1 MIHKDSF
8 LHNNTEQL
16 PYMVTVPSDFS
27 PDEHLPLIVFLHG
40 AGERGTDLQKI
51 NVHGIPKLFGANPDY
66 RGLRAVTLSPQCPPD
81 DVWSAH
87 VFALRALIEHVT
99 AEYGCDPNRVSIT
112 GISMGGF
119 GTWEMG
125 LRFSEL
131 FSAVAPICGGG
142 MSWRAANLKNVPVRV
157 FHGDQDT
164 VVPIDYSLQM
174 VLALKAAGGNVAFT
188 VYPGVEHNS
197 WEPAYEQSDLIE
209 WLIAQRRA

>member
-119 GTWEMG
+119 GTWYTAMAYPT
-125 LRFSEL
+125 L
-131 FSAVAPICGGG
+131 FAAIAPCCGGG
-142 MSWRAANLKNVPVRV
+142 MAWNAEVLTMPVWAFHGLKDRAVDPRHTIEMAEKLEKCNPRFKCSLYEGVGHDSWRKA
-157 FHGDQDT
+157 FGEET
-164 VVPIDYSLQM
+164 
-174 VLALKAAGGNVAFT
+174 LAWML
-188 VYPGVEHNS
+188 
-197 WEPAYEQSDLIE
+197 
-209 WLIAQRRA
+209 AQKK